1 MLAPFNSTITNEDF
15 FKEYF
20 CQDVPI
26 ERGGIIKFSDKVREA
41 NRQYE
46 FNYNDEVDNGIMI
59 SMNAQEENKAQ
70 TKDSSDKEETKDNVA
85 NEGKKQK
92 ASTSRPES
100 VEMGPMM
107 KAPQASIVTEDSA
120 KPSQAKNKQIS

>member
-59 SMNAQEENKAQ
+59 SMNAQEEKKAQ
-70 TKDSSDKEETKDNVA
+70 TKDSAEIGTI
-85 NEGKKQK
+85 
-92 ASTSRPES
+92 
-100 VEMGPMM
+100 M
-107 KAPQASIVTEDSA
+107 KAPQASIVTEDSVA
-120 KPSQAKNKQIS
+120 PTKTKNQESSKEQVSPPRNSKATH

>member
-1 MLAPFNSTITNEDF
+1 
-15 FKEYF
+15 
-20 CQDVPI
+20 
-26 ERGGIIKFSDKVREA
+26 
-41 NRQYE
+41 
-46 FNYNDEVDNGIMI
+46 MI

-92 ASTSRPES
+92 ASTSQPEL

-107 KAPQASIVTEDSA
+107 KAPQASIVTEDSV
-120 KPSQAKNKQIS
+120 KPG

>member
-59 SMNAQEENKAQ
+59 SMNAQEEKNAQ
-70 TKDSSDKEETKDNVA
+70 TKDSGDQEKEELTDYIA
-85 NEGKKQK
+85 AHGKKQK
-92 ASTSRPES
+92 APSSRPES
-100 VEMGPMM
+100 AEIGPIM
-107 KAPQASIVTEDSA
+107 KAPQASIVTENSVA
-120 KPSQAKNKQIS
+120 PTKT